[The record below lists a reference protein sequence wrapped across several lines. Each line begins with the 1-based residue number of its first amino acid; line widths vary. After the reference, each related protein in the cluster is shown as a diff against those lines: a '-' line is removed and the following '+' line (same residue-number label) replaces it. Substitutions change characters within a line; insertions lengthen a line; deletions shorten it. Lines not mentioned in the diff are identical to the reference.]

1 MSNRTDS
8 TVAALLPWHNY
19 DVSHALLKVSSS
31 EEGLTQENADQRF
44 KEYGANRLRP
54 AKKKGPL
61 ARLGSVRLDEDAYV
75 IAIDGTATPRVI
87 ETCERLGC
95 NNLIA
100 STFVN
105 TDTDI
110 NLVSL

>member
-1 MSNRTDS
+1 MVPVKKKKPFKPKKMT
-8 TVAALLPWHNY
+8 AKEKA
-19 DVSHALLKVSSS
+19 KIKS
-31 EEGLTQENADQRF
+31 EVDDLVGTG
-44 KEYGANRLRP
+44 GAVIFNKDLERI
-54 AKKKGPL
+54 KKGPL

-100 STFVN
+100 KTFVD
-105 TDTDI
+105 TDTEI